1 MAGASEVIFL
11 EMQKRAKSSFDLDF
25 AASEENYLRMGL
37 FQDQTDSL
45 SELRR
50 LAALVMEPARLH
62 EIGPTQWPLAM
73 ISYGLATCN
82 DPDSLAYSLGIYPRF
97 VEHADLTARQRTLSQ
112 LAAFITQRRGDGWR
126 AFENFALADPDA
138 SLRRHAAFLIATIT
152 PPDEEERFRGVAELV
167 RLLGF
172 EEPEDVDG
180 LPARTPLLDAAL
192 SLSDLRF
199 LPLLKSLITT
209 LPEDTLKAHLH
220 ALQTTPNALSCEWLM
235 TVAETRPELA
245 GDVADTLC
253 RIAPAAEE
261 IVDLVL
267 PVPTW
272 QFQKPVPQPLHG
284 WTRAEYFAR
293 MLPRLAPKM
302 KEEELQRTRL
312 AYDA

>member
-1 MAGASEVIFL
+1 
-11 EMQKRAKSSFDLDF
+11 
-25 AASEENYLRMGL
+25 MGL

-50 LAALVMEPARLH
+50 LASLVMEPARLH
-62 EIGPTQWPLAM
+62 EIGPAQWPLAM

-82 DPDSLAYSLGIYPRF
+82 DPDRFVYSLAIYPHF
-97 VEHADLTARQRTLSQ
+97 VEHADLSARQRTLSQ

-126 AFENFALADPDA
+126 AFVNFALADPDS
-138 SLRRHAAFLIATIT
+138 SLRRQAAFLIATLA

-167 RLLGF
+167 RLLGL
-172 EEPEDVDG
+172 EKTEDVEG
-180 LPARTPLLDAAL
+180 LPSGTPLLDAAL

-199 LPLLKSLITT
+199 LPLLKSLIDT
-209 LPEDTLKAHLH
+209 LPADALAARLRS
-220 ALQTTPNALSCEWLM
+220 LQTTPNALSCEWLI
-235 TVAETRPELA
+235 TVAETCPELA

-253 RIAPAAEE
+253 RIAPSAQE

-284 WTRAEYFAR
+284 WTRAEYFPR
-293 MLPRLAPKM
+293 MLPRLSAHM
-302 KEEELQRTRL
+302 DEETITRL
-312 AYDA
+312 REAYGA